1 MRNILLSTLTAILF
15 TACITPVFPQSEN
28 NISDIVMTGKQMI
41 TAAYANYSSDK
52 MLAARN
58 YFEQSIREGSN
69 DPVLLYYLT
78 FADYKL
84 LEMSLRQEGKEAF
97 KLYYEN
103 AAARAEKLAENKE
116 WSSEARVLQSAIY
129 MMKIAS
135 SPMTAVALS
144 PKINGLLDEAEKSD
158 PENPRTYIIRGTMEF
173 NTPAMFGGS
182 KSAAAEN
189 FRKAVK
195 IFDRQDTTVNVRPSW
210 GYAESLAWLGR
221 SLEDEG
227 NYEAAQFNYRKA
239 LSIDPDYAW
248 VKYVLMPGL
257 EKKMAGK

>member
-1 MRNILLSTLTAILF
+1 MSNKLLSTLIAVLLA
-15 TACITPVFPQSEN
+15 ACIVPAFPQSEKSS
-28 NISDIVMTGKQMI
+28 SDIVITGKQMI
-41 TAAYANYSSDK
+41 TAAYTNYSIDK

-58 YFEQSIREGSN
+58 YFEQFTKDSSY
-69 DPVLLYYLT
+69 DPALLYYLT
-78 FADYKL
+78 YADYKL
-84 LEMSLRQEGKEAF
+84 LEMSLRQEGKDAF
-97 KLYYEN
+97 SLYYEN
-103 AAARAEKLAENKE
+103 AAARAGKLAENKE

-144 PKINGLLDEAEKSD
+144 PKINGLLQEAEKAD
-158 PENPRTYIIRGTMEF
+158 PENPRTYIIRGTMAF

-182 KSAAAEN
+182 KSEAAEN

-195 IFDRQDTTVNVRPSW
+195 IFDRQDTSFTVRPSW

-221 SLEDEG
+221 SLEEEG
-227 NYEAAQFNYRKA
+227 NYDAAKFTYLKA
-239 LSIDPDYAW
+239 LSIDPNYAW

-257 EKKMAGK
+257 EKKMTSK